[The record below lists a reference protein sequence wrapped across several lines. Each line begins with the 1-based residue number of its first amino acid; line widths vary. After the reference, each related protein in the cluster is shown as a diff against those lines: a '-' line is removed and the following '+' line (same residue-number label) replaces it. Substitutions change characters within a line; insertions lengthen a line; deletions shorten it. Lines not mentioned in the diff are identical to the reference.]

1 VGVEAFAETRPRD
14 RIAAWLNL
22 HQASRVL
29 QTAMEERLGAEIDLS
44 WPEFELLW
52 RLRVSGGR
60 PFQMTEIADQLL
72 ASPSGITRIADRLE
86 RKGLV
91 DRETPRDNRR
101 VVRVSL
107 TEQGETTLATADRV
121 FFETFGQ
128 LFSEP
133 LSDEEVRWLRRILR
147 KLLERSGAWE
157 ADRCEP
163 GFEDP
168 RDSQ

>member
-1 VGVEAFAETRPRD
+1 MMGVKAPAQSSPQE

-29 QTAMEERLGAEIDLS
+29 QAVMEERLGAEVGLS
-44 WPEFELLW
+44 WPEFEVLW
-52 RLRVSGGR
+52 RLRISGGR

-86 RKGLV
+86 RRGLI

-107 TEQGETTLATADRV
+107 TEQGGIVLDAADSV
-121 FFETFGQ
+121 FFETFGEF
-128 LFSEP
+128 FSEP
-133 LSDEEVRWLRRILR
+133 LSNEEVQWLRRILR
-147 KLLERSGAWE
+147 KLLEHNGAWA
-157 ADRCEP
+157 ADRCDP
-163 GFEDP
+163 GFIGQ
-168 RDSQ
+168 R